1 MEDLHPIRLFYRRHL
16 SEYAWARRL
25 KPVVVNLWFAYLQI
39 RHIIV
44 WRFHYRL
51 HLIDCVMNQRVQAFS
66 LAMERRKCRSAGAGN
81 YLTSRMFGSLEL
93 LSLRA
98 LSRKRSFTTMNLTF
112 FSMVTFNEY
121 CKTYKPVVSQLSKAE
136 TFLLAIPTVYPE
148 EYRQNLYSEIWPLD
162 VPSVQAIEISNAE
175 IMGKCDFIFSGV
187 QCLHH
192 GLYRFE
198 QDLPMEEMHG
208 MVCIDTKQNLLVRY
222 KESHEQMEA
231 LPAAISM
238 IGSASANYVHW
249 LTETAPK
256 LALIDEIENYAD
268 LPLVIDA
275 ELHPNILESLHCLNS
290 RKRKLIPIKRGQIC
304 RIDKL
309 VAVTPVAYVPFEFR
323 RGTKRDVPEI
333 HPGLAM
339 YVPKGLNLL
348 RQKLV
353 SHFADEEAGRST
365 RLYLRR
371 TAKSR
376 QMSNAAEV
384 EALLQEQGFQIVEP
398 ETLTF
403 AEQVR
408 LFSNAEVIVGQGG
421 AAFGNIIFAPKECH
435 VVILTTW
442 SPFTIYYYFS
452 NLASVLGQRCSFVLC
467 DPVEEI
473 DSFHLAHKGLNV
485 NIHNLKKV
493 IGP

>member
-1 MEDLHPIRLFYRRHL
+1 
-16 SEYAWARRL
+16 
-25 KPVVVNLWFAYLQI
+25 
-39 RHIIV
+39 
-44 WRFHYRL
+44 
-51 HLIDCVMNQRVQAFS
+51 MNQRVQAFS
-66 LAMERRKCRSAGAGN
+66 LTMERRKCRSAGAGN
-81 YLTSRMFGSLEL
+81 YLTSKMFGSLEL
-93 LSLRA
+93 LGLRV

-121 CKTYKPVVSQLSKAE
+121 CKTYKPVVSRLSKAE

-198 QDLPMEEMHG
+198 QDLPAEEMHG
-208 MVCIDTKQNLLVRY
+208 MISIADKKSLLVR
-222 KESHEQMEA
+222 HRGVDEQSEM

-238 IGSASANYVHW
+238 IGSASPNYIHW

-268 LPLVIDA
+268 FPLVIDA
-275 ELHPNILESLHCLNS
+275 GLHPNILESIHCLNL
-290 RKRKLIPIKRGQIC
+290 RKRELIFIKPGQIF
-304 RIDKL
+304 RVDKL
-309 VAVTPVAYVPFEFR
+309 VAVTPVAYIPFEFR
-323 RGTKRDVPEI
+323 RGAKRDVPEI

-339 YVPKGLNLL
+339 YVPNGLNLL

-353 SHFADEEAGRST
+353 SHFADEGTGRLK

-376 QMSNAAEV
+376 QMSNAVEV
-384 EALLQEQGFQIVEP
+384 EAQLQEQGFQIVEP

-408 LFSNAEVIVGQGG
+408 LFSNAEIIVGQGG
-421 AAFGNIIFAPKECH
+421 AALGNIIFAPKGCH
-435 VVILTTW
+435 IVILTMW
-442 SPFTIYYYFS
+442 SPCVIHYYFS
-452 NLASVLGQRCSFVLC
+452 NLASVLGQRCSLVMC
-467 DPVEEI
+467 DQVEELGG
-473 DSFHLAHKGLNV
+473 SHPAHKGLNV
-485 NIHNLKKV
+485 DIHNLKKAV
-493 IGP
+493 GL